1 VPSHHKKGRT
11 KGKRVQRRW
20 SFNRRSTWALFS
32 APVLAA
38 AGFTVIAAGPAQAHT
53 SAPAATHILKPNKTN
68 NLDCNAWSTLYKS
81 VAPGHKMLCADPH
94 GPLRTRYTQGANAAK
109 KYWSRFI
116 DNGHY
121 VGHDEPSVKFIS
133 GTAGSGNT
141 MTYFMRVPHDPNK
154 KATNN
159 GKIVDAAELSPA
171 IWFGLPLCDPKS
183 YPQNPCTPD
192 SDTNSGAIND
202 PNAAGSAFMELQFYA
217 PGFTGPDEPGCL
229 RTKWCSALTIDSV
242 ESQFNFVNLN
252 PGCPE
257 PQNFAFIQRNGVPAG
272 PPSPQLS
279 NIHSVTP
286 NGQTLTYSPGD
297 VLKVSISDP
306 AAGFTTRVT
315 DMTTHRSGFMV
326 ASASNGFANTDFQT
340 CNGTPFTFH
349 AEYST
354 ASIQNQVPWAALEG
368 GVLMQEEIGH
378 GETCASLTSHDPF
391 NAPGFFVDK
400 KVFDTC
406 VGGTEGR
413 VNGHPRRGEGGCNGN
428 TGVCKGAETEGTR
441 APQACPSNNFAS
453 GQLCEYADGFC
464 VPAGTRTVTLGTNT
478 TAKEVSPVNFCGD
491 NRFQNG
497 DLDFDGISYRATSW
511 PNGSPNVPQ
520 SVRFAGPFMANGAPY
535 PQIQFETDAPGSEF
549 LCNFA
554 TQFNCVVPP
563 LGARFYP
570 FWTLTSK
577 KGQGVGHGLFPAG
590 ACVWNFGN
598 VIPKVTTRNF
608 GKDAEYGT
616 ADFARY
622 GGTATSTVR
631 ANPEV
636 SGKCPALT
644 LPK

>member
-1 VPSHHKKGRT
+1 
-11 KGKRVQRRW
+11 
-20 SFNRRSTWALFS
+20 
-32 APVLAA
+32 
-38 AGFTVIAAGPAQAHT
+38 
-53 SAPAATHILKPNKTN
+53 
-68 NLDCNAWSTLYKS
+68 
-81 VAPGHKMLCADPH
+81 
-94 GPLRTRYTQGANAAK
+94 
-109 KYWSRFI
+109 
-116 DNGHY
+116 
-121 VGHDEPSVKFIS
+121 
-133 GTAGSGNT
+133 
-141 MTYFMRVPHDPNK
+141 
-154 KATNN
+154 
-159 GKIVDAAELSPA
+159 
-171 IWFGLPLCDPKS
+171 
-183 YPQNPCTPD
+183 
-192 SDTNSGAIND
+192 
-202 PNAAGSAFMELQFYA
+202 MELQFYA